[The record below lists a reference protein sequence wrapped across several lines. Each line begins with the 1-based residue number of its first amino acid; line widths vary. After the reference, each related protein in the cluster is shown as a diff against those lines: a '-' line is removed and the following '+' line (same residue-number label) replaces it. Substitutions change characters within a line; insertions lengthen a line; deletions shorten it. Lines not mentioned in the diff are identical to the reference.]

1 MKAPWHAL
9 PVLFLLTGP
18 LSAQSVGRLVLPS
31 TMLEESRTQIPPP
44 LRLAVESAVAPM
56 AELPSAVF
64 GAREE
69 LRQLQE
75 WNDKGRVPTRGG
87 IVRDLSARQRQ
98 RVELGTEMPLEGE
111 VREHAGGVM
120 AARSG
125 GLVWGTRVR
134 VEEAFRLRLHL
145 SDVALPQGAR
155 MWVYGTGGEVVG
167 PFGLELKDA
176 KGGLWT
182 PSVEGPE
189 IHLEV
194 ELPAGS
200 LARFQV
206 DQTGE
211 ILAPWLL
218 TAQWEDTTCYIDGR
232 CVGRDRLGSIDLY
245 RKAVAHLQ
253 FASGRFLGFCTG
265 ALVNDTDTRT
275 AIPYLLTAN
284 HCISEGPEASS
295 LEAFFD
301 YARTSCNGAL
311 PTLSRMPRSSGS
323 SIMATG
329 DGSDFTLLRLS
340 RVPPGR
346 VLLGWNASPEALATG
361 VRLNRLSHP
370 RYDQPGAL
378 AFPQTY
384 SETTIDANSP
394 THQSLPRSRFI
405 YSRPSA
411 GGTFSGGSGAP
422 VVLSNG
428 QVVGQL
434 YGAVGNDLSS
444 GCVQS
449 LLVVDG
455 SFATSYP
462 SVRPF
467 LDPPAPCRPGPD
479 HLCLGGNRFRVRV
492 SWQNQ
497 FDGSAGSGRP
507 IPRSDVSGF
516 FSFGDPSNV
525 ELLVKI
531 LDFGSEVKV
540 FWGQLTNLRYQ
551 LEVTDTRTGRTE
563 TYRNTTGECGGIDQ
577 DFSKS
582 TSTSTAS
589 STVAATAPR
598 SVTAAAGTCK
608 TGPNTLCLL
617 DRRFAVEL
625 DWRNPFNNTSG
636 VGGAGTLS
644 NITGTF
650 TFGDRSNVELMV
662 KMLNLEDRTA
672 IFWGALSDLEYTLRV
687 TDTTTGVV
695 KTYSNPAGRL
705 CGGIDNNAF

>member
-1 MKAPWHAL
+1 MRTPWHAL

-18 LSAQSVGRLVLPS
+18 LSAQSVDPLVLPS
-31 TMLEESRTQIPPP
+31 TILEESRSQTPPP
-44 LRLAVESAVAPM
+44 LRLAVDSAIEPM

-75 WNDKGRVPTRGG
+75 WNDKGRLPTRGG
-87 IVRDLSARQRQ
+87 LVRDLLWSPM
-98 RVELGTEMPLEGE
+98 VELGTETLSEGE

-120 AARSG
+120 AGRRGS
-125 GLVWGTRVR
+125 LVWGTRVR

-145 SDVALPQGAR
+145 SDVALPKGAR
-155 MWVYGTGGEVVG
+155 MWVYGSGGEVVG
-167 PFGLELKDA
+167 PFGVELKDS

-211 ILAPWLL
+211 ILSPWLL
-218 TAQWEDTTCYIDGR
+218 TAEWEDTTCYIDGR

-253 FASGRFLGFCTG
+253 FASGQFLGFCTG

-284 HCISEGPEASS
+284 HCISDAAEAAS

-311 PTLSRMPRSSGS
+311 PILSRMPRSTGASLMTAGSGS
-323 SIMATG
+323 DYS
-329 DGSDFTLLRLS
+329 LLRLS

-346 VLLGWNASPEALATG
+346 VLLGWNASPDVLATG

-384 SETTIDANSP
+384 SETTIDASSP
-394 THQSLPRSRFI
+394 THPSLPRSRFI
-405 YSRPSA
+405 YSRPAS
-411 GGTFSGGSGAP
+411 GGTFNGGSGAP

-434 YGAVGNDLSS
+434 YGAVGEDLSS

-479 HLCLGGNRFRVRV
+479 QLCLVGNRFRVRV

-577 DFSKS
+577 DFS
-582 TSTSTAS
+582 TSTAS
-589 STVAATAPR
+589 GTAFVSNGTPR

-625 DWRNPFNNTSG
+625 SWRNPFNNTSG
-636 VGGAGTLS
+636 VGGAGSLS

-662 KMLNLEDRTA
+662 KMLNLGDRTA

-687 TDTTTGVV
+687 TDTTSGVV

>member
-1 MKAPWHAL
+1 MKAPWHVL
-9 PVLFLLTGP
+9 PVLLLLAGP
-18 LSAQSVGRLVLPS
+18 LSAQSVDPLVFPS
-31 TMLEESRTQIPPP
+31 TILEASQTPPP
-44 LRLAVESAVAPM
+44 LGLSAEAAARGGADPM

-75 WNDKGRVPTRGG
+75 WNDKGRLPTRGG
-87 IVRDLSARQRQ
+87 IVRDLERHT
-98 RVELGTEMPLEGE
+98 VELGAEIPPEGE

-120 AARSG
+120 VARPG
-125 GLVWGTRVR
+125 ALVWGTRVR
-134 VEEAFRLRLHL
+134 VEEAYRLRLHL
-145 SDVALPQGAR
+145 SGVALPQGAR
-155 MWVYGTGGEVVG
+155 MWVYGSGGDVMG
-167 PFGLELKDA
+167 PFGLELKGPD
-176 KGGLWT
+176 GGLWT

-194 ELPAGS
+194 ELPAGA

-206 DQTGE
+206 DRTGE

-218 TAQWEDTTCYIDGR
+218 TTQWEDTSCYIDGR
-232 CVGRDRLGSIDLY
+232 CVGRDRLGAIDLY

-253 FASGRFLGFCTG
+253 FASGQFLGFCTG

-284 HCISEGPEASS
+284 HCISTAAEASS
-295 LEAFFD
+295 LEAFWD

-311 PTLSRMPRSSGS
+311 PILSRMPRSSGS
-323 SIMATG
+323 SLMATG
-329 DGSDFTLLRLS
+329 EGSDVTLLRLS

-370 RYDQPGAL
+370 SYEGPEAI
-378 AFPQTY
+378 AHPQVY
-384 SETTIDANSP
+384 SESTIDASSP
-394 THQSLPRSRFI
+394 THPTLPRSRFI
-405 YSRPSA
+405 YSRPTS

-434 YGAVGNDLSS
+434 YGAAGDDLSS
-444 GCVQS
+444 GCVRS
-449 LLVVDG
+449 LLIIDG
-455 SFATSYP
+455 SLAASFPT
-462 SVRPF
+462 VRPF

-479 HLCLGGNRFRVRV
+479 NLCLLDNRFRVRV

-497 FDGSAGSGRP
+497 FDGSAGTGRP
-507 IPRSDVSGF
+507 IPRSGVSGF

-531 LDFGSEVKV
+531 LDFGGEVKV

-551 LEVTDTRTGRTE
+551 MEVTDTRTGRTE
-563 TYRNTTGECGGIDQ
+563 TYRNTPGECGGIDQ
-577 DFSKS
+577 DFLTGMS
-582 TSTSTAS
+582 TGGT
-589 STVAATAPR
+589 AATAAPPR
-598 SVTAAAGTCK
+598 SVTAAAGTCRS
-608 TGPNTLCLL
+608 GPGTLCLL
-617 DRRFAVEL
+617 DRRFAVEV
-625 DWRNPFNNTSG
+625 DWRNPGNNTSG
-636 VGGAGTLS
+636 VGGAGTIS
-644 NITGTF
+644 NLTGTF

-662 KMLNLEDRTA
+662 KMLNLGDRTA
-672 IFWGALSDLEYTLRV
+672 IFWGALSDLEYTLKV

-695 KTYSNPAGRL
+695 KTYQNPAGRL
-705 CGGIDNNAF
+705 CGGLDNNAF

>member
-9 PVLFLLTGP
+9 PVLLLLAGP
-18 LSAQSVGRLVLPS
+18 LSAQSVDPLVLPS
-31 TMLEESRTQIPPP
+31 TLLEASRTAPPP
-44 LRLAVESAVAPM
+44 LRLAAEAAAKGEVRPM

-75 WNDKGRVPTRGG
+75 WNDKGRLPTRGG
-87 IVRDLSARQRQ
+87 IVRELIERQT
-98 RVELGTEMPLEGE
+98 VELGAEIPSEGE

-120 AARSG
+120 AARPG
-125 GLVWGTRVR
+125 ALVWGTRVR

-145 SDVALPQGAR
+145 SNVALPRGTR
-155 MWVYGTGGEVVG
+155 MWVYGSGGEVVG
-167 PFGLELKDA
+167 PFGLELKDL

-194 ELPAGS
+194 ELPEGA

-218 TAQWEDTTCYIDGR
+218 TAQWEDTSCYIDGR
-232 CVGRDRLGSIDLY
+232 CVGRDRLGSVDLY

-265 ALVNDTDTRT
+265 ALVNDTDTKT
-275 AIPYLLTAN
+275 AVPYLLTAN
-284 HCISEGPEASS
+284 HCISTGTEASS

-323 SIMATG
+323 SLMATG
-329 DGSDFTLLRLS
+329 DDSDFTLLRLS

-370 RYDQPGAL
+370 TYEGPDAI
-378 AFPQTY
+378 AHPQVY
-384 SETTIDANSP
+384 SESTIDANSP
-394 THQSLPRSRFI
+394 THPSAPRPRFI
-405 YSRPSA
+405 YSRPTS
-411 GGTFSGGSGAP
+411 GGTFNGGSGAP

-444 GCVQS
+444 GCVRS
-449 LLVVDG
+449 LLIVDG
-455 SFATSYP
+455 SFASSYP

-479 HLCLGGNRFRVRV
+479 HLCLLDNRFRVRV

-497 FDGSAGSGRP
+497 FDGSAGSGKP
-507 IPRSDVSGF
+507 IPRSGVSGF

-551 LEVTDTRTGRTE
+551 MEVTDTRTGRTE
-563 TYRNTTGECGGIDQ
+563 VYRNTPGECGGIDQ
-577 DFSKS
+577 DFS
-582 TSTSTAS
+582 TSSAAS
-589 STVAATAPR
+589 STAAATAPR
-598 SVTAAAGTCK
+598 SVSAAVGTCRS
-608 TGPNTLCLL
+608 GPNTLCLL
-617 DRRFAVEL
+617 DRRFAVEV
-625 DWRNPFNNTSG
+625 DWRNPGNDTSG
-636 VGGAGTLS
+636 AGGAGTLS
-644 NITGTF
+644 NLTGTF

-662 KMLNLEDRTA
+662 KMLNLGDRTA

-695 KTYSNPAGRL
+695 KTYRNPAGRL
-705 CGGIDNNAF
+705 CGGLDNNAF